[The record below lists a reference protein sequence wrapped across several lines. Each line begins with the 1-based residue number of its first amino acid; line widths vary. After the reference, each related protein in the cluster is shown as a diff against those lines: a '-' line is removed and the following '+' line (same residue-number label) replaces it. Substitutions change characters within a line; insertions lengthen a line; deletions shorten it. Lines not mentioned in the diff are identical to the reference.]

1 MKKFLYILIPL
12 ALIVIVVVRL
22 KSNKETAQNRI
33 YTYDKEQAIEVN
45 ADMVKY
51 GTDEDVKYFTGNFEP
66 NKETKLSAD
75 VQGKV
80 VQVFTDVGSQVKR
93 GDKLLKLDD
102 TMLKLQL
109 QSVEV
114 QIEGLEAD
122 VKRYSIL
129 AASDAIQGVQLEKA
143 QLGLK
148 SAQVQRSTLLE
159 QISRTVV
166 TAPFETIVT
175 AKMTEVG
182 SFAAPGVP
190 LFQLTDISSL
200 RFTINVPENEL
211 NSFRINEAV
220 TVVADTY
227 TSTPLSGKVSLIG
240 SQGNLANT
248 FPVQFLVKNT
258 QDLKIKSGMFG
269 KVQIKEA
276 PNTQH
281 LIIPASAIIG
291 SNVQPQ
297 VYVVEQ
303 GKARLQNIE
312 IVERRKNI
320 AVVQSGLKEGD
331 LVITNGLINLFEG
344 ANVTIKN

>member
-12 ALIVIVVVRL
+12 ALIVIFVLRL
-22 KSNKETAQNRI
+22 KSNKETTQNRI

-45 ADMVKY
+45 AEVVKY
-51 GTDEDVKYFTGNFEP
+51 ETDAEVNYFTGNFEP

-80 VQVFTDVGSQVKR
+80 LQVFADVGSYVKR
-93 GDKLLKLDD
+93 GDRLLKIDD
-102 TMLKLQL
+102 ALLKLQL

-148 SAQVQRSTLLE
+148 SANVQRNTLLE

-166 TAPFETIVT
+166 AAPFEAIIT

-200 RFTINVPENEL
+200 RFTINVSENDL
-211 NSFRINEAV
+211 KLFRINEPV

-227 TSTPLSGKVSLIG
+227 ASVPLSGKISLIG
-240 SQGNLANT
+240 IKGNLANA
-248 FPVQFLVKNT
+248 FPIQFLVQNT
-258 QDLKIKSGMFG
+258 PDLKIKSGMFG
-269 KVQIKEA
+269 KVEIKKA
-276 PNTQH
+276 LNKQH

-297 VYVVEQ
+297 VYLVEQ
-303 GKARLQNIE
+303 GKARLQNID
-312 IVERRKNI
+312 VAERRKNI
-320 AVVQSGLKEGD
+320 AVIQSGLKEGD
-331 LVITNGLINLFEG
+331 RVITNGLINLFEG
-344 ANVTIKN
+344 ANVSIKN